1 MSRLSYT
8 RALDNLLFPLGFERQ
23 KNMWTRISGDI
34 RERVNLQ
41 KSWVDGSVTVNLWA
55 DSVETLRIIE
65 TIPCKHE
72 LGLFTFGQRIS
83 GLVAEFGG
91 LDRWWKNNPD
101 GPREVASLVETYA
114 LPWFCNV
121 ITLEDQARHWYG
133 RGYTG
138 TWGKPNLAAQ
148 VVTLYRLGE
157 LDEALSMFDEAIPRM
172 ANPVMVEKARC
183 IQRWVEDQIRQRG
196 PPNEKAGSL

>member
-8 RALDNLLFPLGFERQ
+8 RSLDNLLLPLGFERQ

-34 RERVNLQ
+34 RERLNLQ

-72 LGLFTFGQRIS
+72 LGFFTFGQRIS
-83 GLVAEFGG
+83 GLVEEFNG

-101 GPREVASLVETYA
+101 GPREVAGLVEKHA
-114 LPWFCNV
+114 LSWFSKV
-121 ITLEDQARHWYG
+121 ITPDDQARYWYS
-133 RGYTG
+133 RGKIS
-138 TWGKPNLAAQ
+138 TWGQPNLAAL

-157 LDEALSMFDEAIPRM
+157 LDEALALFDEPIPRM

-183 IQRWVEDQIRQRG
+183 IQSWVEAQIRQRALST
-196 PPNEKAGSL
+196 PPP